1 MEILLM
7 IDVQNDFIDGAL
19 GTKEAQ
25 DMVERLS
32 EHLDKFH
39 YDYVVM
45 TIDTHDENYL
55 ETREGKMLPVPH
67 CIKGEV
73 GWLTPDKILSK
84 IDRKNLKIV
93 RKDMFMSTNLQN
105 VVWDACVACVNCWS
119 AHNEIFDMEMKDLAI
134 NVVGLCTDICV
145 LSNVVSLFFNLSEI
159 NENIKIRVLS
169 EFCAGSTPEKHQYS
183 LEILKGLGIEVV

>member
-1 MEILLM
+1 M

-19 GTKEAQ
+19 GIKETQ

-32 EHLDKFH
+32 EHLDKVH

-55 ETREGKMLPVPH
+55 ETKEGRMLPIPH
-67 CIKGEV
+67 YIKGEV

-84 IDRKNLKIV
+84 ISRRNLKTVRKN
-93 RKDMFMSTNLQN
+93 MFMSTNLQD
-105 VVWDACVACVNCWS
+105 VVWDACVNCWS
-119 AHNEIFDMEMKDLAI
+119 AHNKIFDMEMKDLAI

-145 LSNVVSLFFNLSEI
+145 LSNVVSPFFNLSKI

>member
-25 DMVERLS
+25 DMVWRL
-32 EHLDKFH
+32 E
-39 YDYVVM
+39 DYLENSKCDRIIATM
-45 TIDTHDENYL
+45 DTHNEDYL
-55 ETREGKMLPVPH
+55 DTREGKFLPIPH
-67 CIKGEV
+67 CIEGTD
-73 GWLTPDKILSK
+73 GWRIPDSIMSKLNGDDIIVTKDNFCSIELT
-84 IDRKNLKIV
+84 
-93 RKDMFMSTNLQN
+93 N
-105 VVWDACVACVNCWS
+105 VVVNVL
-119 AHNEIFDMEMKDLAI
+119 NDLGERIEEAISPEDVAI

-145 LSNVVSLFFNLSEI
+145 LSNVVPIFFNF

-183 LEILKGLGIEVV
+183 LEILKGFGIEVV